1 MRRLGSAPTWRGEP
15 FWTDCAILADAG
27 IPAVMF
33 GADGGG
39 AHAAEEWAEEA
50 SVEALAD
57 ILFDAAVTFCGRRA
71 TDAPG

>member
-1 MRRLGSAPTWRGEP
+1 
-15 FWTDCAILADAG
+15 
-27 IPAVMF
+27 MF

-57 ILFDAAVTFCGRRA
+57 ILFATAQAFCGRAR
-71 TDAPG
+71 